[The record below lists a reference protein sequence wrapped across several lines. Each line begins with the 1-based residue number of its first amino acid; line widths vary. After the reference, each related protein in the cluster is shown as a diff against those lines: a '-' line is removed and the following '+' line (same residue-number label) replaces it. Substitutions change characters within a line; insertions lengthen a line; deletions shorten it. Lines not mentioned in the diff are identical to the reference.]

1 MVGGAGGSHYSGFLP
16 RLRIPYMSTVG
27 ERVMGK
33 ECFGF
38 RIGCLG
44 RGPQCICT
52 VRERTGLSIFTKH
65 TQCTSRH
72 MWQRFGPAADTLH
85 SRIARST
92 LGCRP
97 HACVTLFPPFCLL
110 PPLYIYVPS
119 PATTGRILLLQPV
132 FGFWMIPQWS
142 RAGLSFAMMFP
153 SLGVLLGREV
163 GSGMTLSLTLSTLPL
178 CRAKTGP

>member
-52 VRERTGLSIFTKH
+52 VRERTGLRIFTKH
-65 TQCTSRH
+65 TQGTSRH

-97 HACVTLFPPFCLL
+97 HACVTLFPLFVYFHLCTSM
-110 PPLYIYVPS
+110 Y
-119 PATTGRILLLQPV
+119 RLLQ
-132 FGFWMIPQWS
+132 QQ
-142 RAGLSFAMMFP
+142 AGSFCF
-153 SLGVLLGREV
+153 SLCLV
-163 GSGMTLSLTLSTLPL
+163 SG
-178 CRAKTGP
+178 